1 MCAPR
6 ENRAKTTRSRI
17 IRAVPMTTARS
28 AAGERRETVLM
39 CGIAVLLVLIRAF
52 APVRYE
58 GFHFDSDQAIVGLM
72 AKHLAELRV
81 FPLFFYGQNYM
92 LGVQAWMAAPLFA
105 LGRPSVGLLRAPL
118 VGINCA
124 VAVALIVGLA
134 RTTRMRPALA
144 LVAALPFIVPPP
156 IVADKLVETLGASV
170 EPFLYVL
177 VLWVV
182 RQRPYV
188 FGALLCI
195 GFLHREFTI
204 FALPALLAV
213 EALNGRR
220 LTPDTW
226 LRLARMAAA
235 FGVVWI

>member
-1 MCAPR
+1 
-6 ENRAKTTRSRI
+6 
-17 IRAVPMTTARS
+17 
-28 AAGERRETVLM
+28 
-39 CGIAVLLVLIRAF
+39 
-52 APVRYE
+52 
-58 GFHFDSDQAIVGLM
+58 
-72 AKHLAELRV
+72 
-81 FPLFFYGQNYM
+81 
-92 LGVQAWMAAPLFA
+92 
-105 LGRPSVGLLRAPL
+105 
-118 VGINCA
+118 
-124 VAVALIVGLA
+124 
-134 RTTRMRPALA
+134 MRPALA

-177 VLWVV
+177 ALWVV

-188 FGALLCI
+188 FGTLLCI

-220 LTPDTW
+220 LTRDTW

-235 FGVVWI
+235 FGVVWIAVDLLKRHLNGSGPATGPIVTGPLTLQIETLWRRLCFGPQEFWSRFESFFVDCLPDLFGVRRTTRTCLMSKPSFRRLASWNRPPASSPSLPM